1 MRRPVALAVALGAL
15 AVAWLGLRPTLE
27 RMRAEARRIET
38 ETDQMVAQAQTA
50 GAKSTAVDVARRA
63 AEANP
68 TDVAGWLQLATAAQE
83 AGLTDDAL
91 SAASKA
97 VALNPVDPIT
107 QLALADIQQRARRY
121 DEAIATYRGLL
132 SREPNLPR
140 AVAGLS
146 YIYLAL
152 GWTID
157 ANNLLEAALKA
168 HPKDRPLRTAL
179 ALACVQH
186 NDAKRAESL
195 LLGLRSES
203 PEDPSLW
210 GALTDMYFKASR
222 PADALTVLEGA
233 SKQFPDD
240 PRIPAG
246 ISQAFLA
253 LGKASDAE
261 RVAERALAGGNA
273 IPSLRWH
280 RGMALQRLGR
290 HGESLEELETLYR
303 AEPEY
308 DGLRLVLG
316 QALIRAGRKGEG
328 QKMLAEH
335 RALTARANRRSQ
347 ASLRVSMNPKDAAA
361 HLEMARIYAEDG
373 NDGRMRAEASRAK
386 ELNPTL
392 TEVDQ
397 LLSKERP

>member
-1 MRRPVALAVALGAL
+1 MRRPIVLAVALGVLGA
-15 AVAWLGLRPTLE
+15 AWLGLRPTLE
-27 RMRAEARRIET
+27 RMRADARRIET
-38 ETDQMVAQAQTA
+38 ETDRMVEQARTA
-50 GAKSTAVDVARRA
+50 SGKSSAVEVARRA

-68 TDVAGWLQLATAAQE
+68 TDVAGWMQLATAAQE
-83 AGLTDDAL
+83 AGQVDDAL
-91 SAASKA
+91 SAAAKA
-97 VALNPVDPIT
+97 VGLNPADPIP

-157 ANNLLEAALKA
+157 ATKLLEAALKV

-179 ALACVQH
+179 ALASVQH

-195 LLGLRSES
+195 LLELRAES

-222 PADALTVLEGA
+222 PGDALKILEAA
-233 SKQFPDD
+233 SKQYPDD

-246 ISQAFLA
+246 LAQAYLA
-253 LGKASDAE
+253 LGKADDARKVSSDA
-261 RVAERALAGGNA
+261 LASGNT
-273 IPSLRWH
+273 IPSLHWH
-280 RGMALQRLGR
+280 LAMALQRLGR
-290 HGESLEELETLYR
+290 HAESLAQLERLY
-303 AEPEY
+303 ALEPEY

-316 QALIRAGRKGEG
+316 QALVRAGRKDDG

-335 RALTARANRRSQ
+335 RSRTTRANRRSQ

-361 HLEMARIYAEDG
+361 HLEMARIYSEEG
-373 NDGRMRAEASRAK
+373 NDGRMRAEATRAK
-386 ELNPTL
+386 ELNPRL
-392 TEVDQ
+392 GEADQ
-397 LLSKERP
+397 LLAKERP